1 MRLSLLAG
9 AAAVPAYAGVCCYN
23 SNSCSVGCN
32 APTEWCSQSE
42 ANCNK
47 CSGHYCSDG
56 PVPTPPPP
64 SPTPSP
70 SPVEGAVFC
79 PSASDLAVAYG
90 TPQLNNQGWAVQG
103 NGGVATKAAFNLVG
117 GFVEFDI
124 DFSNVKTGVN
134 ANIYTISPSID
145 ASGYTGSRYCDGA
158 KTDDNWCLEVDW
170 IESNGNCG
178 GATTLHTI
186 KGPGSNGCTAWG
198 CRASYHYNGKSSFH
212 MRIEYGAD
220 GSWTTIRDG
229 QTIGT
234 GSLSPNPSAA
244 DWSIIKDAY
253 ASKGA
258 VIYSSE
264 WQGWVPV
271 EDCGTSGDLS
281 SSHFSVSNL
290 KISGSVV
297 QGPTPTKCASYQNAR
312 NATSTVIV

>member
-1 MRLSLLAG
+1 L
-9 AAAVPAYAGVCCYN
+9 
-23 SNSCSVGCN
+23 
-32 APTEWCSQSE
+32 
-42 ANCNK
+42 
-47 CSGHYCSDG
+47 
-56 PVPTPPPP
+56 
-64 SPTPSP
+64 
-70 SPVEGAVFC
+70 FC

-258 VIYSSE
+258 VVYSSE

-271 EDCGTSGDLS
+271 EECGTSGDLS

-297 QGPTPTKCASYQNAR
+297 QGPTPTKCSSLENAR